1 MQTEIVDLNELL
13 SLSTELKTLAKD
25 LDDSIERLSSTI
37 REAQDY
43 DGIDVAFTNKTLRS
57 NLKIVSN
64 DMTTVSRN
72 VNDYTTGISTL
83 DQDDIST
90 DENLFD
96 LGSLVDSISEFY
108 TTTNNQIAEP
118 IKNDEIKIENMTIE
132 DFESLTTPVSLTG
145 TIIEEKNNNT
155 N

>member
-25 LDDSIERLSSTI
+25 LDDSITQLNCTI
-37 REAQDY
+37 GETPEY
-43 DGIDVAFTNKTLRS
+43 DGIDVAFTNKILRN
-57 NLKIVSN
+57 NLKTVAN
-64 DMTTVSRN
+64 DMSTVSQN
-72 VNDYTTGISTL
+72 VNDYTTGITTL

-96 LGSLVDSISEFY
+96 MGSLVDNISEFY
-108 TTTNNQIAEP
+108 TTTINQIVEP
-118 IKNDEIKIENMTIE
+118 IKNTETKIENMTVD
-132 DFESLTTPVSLTG
+132 DFETLTTPVSLVETKV
-145 TIIEEKNNNT
+145 EKKNNNT

>member
-72 VNDYTTGISTL
+72 VSDYTTGISTL

>member
-43 DGIDVAFTNKTLRS
+43 DGIDVAFTNKTMRS
-57 NLKIVSN
+57 NLKTVSY

-72 VNDYTTGISTL
+72 VSDYTAGISTL

-96 LGSLVDSISEFY
+96 LGNLVDNIGEFY
-108 TTTNNQIAEP
+108 TPTNNQSSEP
-118 IKNDEIKIENMTIE
+118 IKNNEIKIENMTID

-145 TIIEEKNNNT
+145 TINEEKNNNT

>member
-25 LDDSIERLSSTI
+25 LDDSIERLNSTI

-72 VNDYTTGISTL
+72 VSDYTTGISTL

-90 DENLFD
+90 DKNLFD

>member
-25 LDDSIERLSSTI
+25 LEDSVEQLSTTI
-37 REAQDY
+37 RSAQDY
-43 DGIDVAFTNKTLRS
+43 DGMDIAFTNKTLRS
-57 NLKIVSN
+57 NLKSVSN

-72 VNDYTTGISTL
+72 VSDYSMGISKL

-90 DENLFD
+90 DENLFNI
-96 LGSLVDSISEFY
+96 SNLVNNISEFY
-108 TTTNNQIAEP
+108 TTTTKETVNT
-118 IKNDEIKIENMTIE
+118 IKNTTAQTDNMTVE
-132 DFESLTTPVSLTG
+132 DFEALTTPINLTE
-145 TIIEEKNNNT
+145 IINNEKDNNT

>member
-25 LDDSIERLSSTI
+25 LDDSIERLNSTI

-72 VNDYTTGISTL
+72 VSDYTAGISTL

-90 DENLFD
+90 DKNLFD

>member
-43 DGIDVAFTNKTLRS
+43 DGIDVAFTNKTMRS
-57 NLKIVSN
+57 NLKTVSY

-72 VNDYTTGISTL
+72 VSDYTAGISTL

-96 LGSLVDSISEFY
+96 LGNLVDNIGEFY
-108 TTTNNQIAEP
+108 TPTNNQPSEP
-118 IKNDEIKIENMTIE
+118 IKNNEIKIENMTID
-132 DFESLTTPVSLTG
+132 DFESLTTPVGLTE
-145 TIIEEKNNNT
+145 TIIEEKSNNEN
-155 N
+155 

>member
-25 LDDSIERLSSTI
+25 LDDSIERLNSTI

-72 VNDYTTGISTL
+72 VSDYTTGISTL

-90 DENLFD
+90 DKNLFD

-108 TTTNNQIAEP
+108 TPTNNQSSEP
-118 IKNDEIKIENMTIE
+118 IKNNEIKIENMTID

>member
-43 DGIDVAFTNKTLRS
+43 DGIDVAFTNKTMRS
-57 NLKIVSN
+57 NLKTVSY

-72 VNDYTTGISTL
+72 VSDYTAGISTL

-96 LGSLVDSISEFY
+96 LGNLVDNIGEFY
-108 TTTNNQIAEP
+108 TPTNNQSSEP
-118 IKNDEIKIENMTIE
+118 IKNNEIKIENMTID
-132 DFESLTTPVSLTG
+132 DFDSLTTPVSLTG

>member
-72 VNDYTTGISTL
+72 VSDYTTGISTL

-90 DENLFD
+90 DKNLFD

-132 DFESLTTPVSLTG
+132 EFESLTTPVSLTG

>member
-43 DGIDVAFTNKTLRS
+43 DGIDVAFTNKTMRS
-57 NLKIVSN
+57 NLKTVSY

-72 VNDYTTGISTL
+72 VSDYTAGISTL

-96 LGSLVDSISEFY
+96 LGNLVDNIGEFY
-108 TTTNNQIAEP
+108 TPTNNQSSEP
-118 IKNDEIKIENMTIE
+118 IKNNEIKIENMTID

>member
-25 LDDSIERLSSTI
+25 LDDSIERLNSTI

-43 DGIDVAFTNKTLRS
+43 DGIDVAFTNKTMRS
-57 NLKIVSN
+57 NLKTVSY

-72 VNDYTTGISTL
+72 VSDYTAGISTL

-96 LGSLVDSISEFY
+96 LGNLVDNIGEFY
-108 TTTNNQIAEP
+108 TPTNNQSSEP
-118 IKNDEIKIENMTIE
+118 IKNNEIKIENMTID

>member
-25 LDDSIERLSSTI
+25 LDDSIERLNSTI

-43 DGIDVAFTNKTLRS
+43 AGIDVAVTNKTLRS

-72 VNDYTTGISTL
+72 VSDYTTGISTL

-90 DENLFD
+90 DKNLFD

-118 IKNDEIKIENMTIE
+118 IKMMK
-132 DFESLTTPVSLTG
+132 
-145 TIIEEKNNNT
+145 
-155 N
+155 

>member
-25 LDDSIERLSSTI
+25 LDDSIERLNSTI

-64 DMTTVSRN
+64 DMTTVFRN
-72 VNDYTTGISTL
+72 VSDYTTGISTL

-90 DENLFD
+90 DKNLFD

>member
-72 VNDYTTGISTL
+72 VSDYTAGISIL
-83 DQDDIST
+83 DQDYFST

-96 LGSLVDSISEFY
+96 LRSLVDSISEFY

>member
-25 LDDSIERLSSTI
+25 LDDSIERLNSTI

-57 NLKIVSN
+57 NLKTVSY
-64 DMTTVSRN
+64 DITTVSRN
-72 VNDYTTGISTL
+72 VSDYTAGISTL

-96 LGSLVDSISEFY
+96 LGNLVDNIGEFY
-108 TTTNNQIAEP
+108 TPTNNQSSEP
-118 IKNDEIKIENMTIE
+118 IKNNEIKIENMTID